1 MLSQLRILD
10 ELPAWTPSRHHLDR
24 LTQAPKHHLMDPA
37 LAARLVGIT
46 RASLLTG
53 VGQAFTPNDG
63 TFLGQLFESLATL
76 SVRVFS
82 GSVAAQV
89 SHLRLGSGRREVDL
103 IVERG
108 SDRSV
113 VAFEVK
119 LSASV
124 TNDDVKHLLWLQEQL
139 GDQVVD
145 AAVLTTGEHAYRR
158 RDGIAVVPLGLLGP

>member
-1 MLSQLRILD
+1 MVAEQQRSRAYAAAVSTPTSWEKIRDAASPGQGDKPAKTTTIPFIDVLSQLRILD

-53 VGQAFTPNDG
+53 VGQAFTPND
-63 TFLGQLFESLATL
+63 
-76 SVRVFS
+76 
-82 GSVAAQV
+82 
-89 SHLRLGSGRREVDL
+89 
-103 IVERG
+103 
-108 SDRSV
+108 
-113 VAFEVK
+113 VK
-119 LSASV
+119 Q
-124 TNDDVKHLLWLQEQL
+124 LLWLREQL

>member
-1 MLSQLRILD
+1 M
-10 ELPAWTPSRHHLDR
+10 
-24 LTQAPKHHLMDPA
+24 
-37 LAARLVGIT
+37 
-46 RASLLTG
+46 
-53 VGQAFTPNDG
+53 
-63 TFLGQLFESLATL
+63 
-76 SVRVFS
+76 FS